1 MSEDSKGNPS
11 KNTILMGFLR
21 KLSQQKQAQVLTI
34 SLEKLA
40 TRFGVDETEIL
51 ALFNQMKNEA
61 YKDTFL
67 STPYN
72 ERIILF
78 PQCLRNPDCEAKQDE
93 WGYKCVDCGRCGIS
107 RIKNLAKELGY
118 AALFIVRGGSVI
130 EKIFAEFNPKAV
142 IGVACNKEVFL
153 GNLVCEKHGVV
164 TQSVLLTKEGCYNT
178 DVNFKQVEKCV
189 KAIDSSILEE
199 HNETKEETHRKKD
212 TN

>member
-1 MSEDSKGNPS
+1 MREDSKGKPS
-11 KNTILMGFLR
+11 KNTIIMGFLR

-40 TRFGVDETEIL
+40 TRFGVDETEVL

-61 YKDTFL
+61 YKETFL
-67 STPYN
+67 STPYH

-78 PQCLRNPDCEAKQDE
+78 PQCLRNPDCEAKSDK
-93 WGYKCVDCGRCGIS
+93 WGHHCVDCGRCGIS
-107 RIKNLAKELGY
+107 RIKTLAEELGY
-118 AALFIVRGGSVI
+118 AKVFIVRGGSVI
-130 EKIFAEFNPKAV
+130 ELIFKAFKATIKAV

-164 TQSVLLTKEGCYNT
+164 TQSVFLTREGCYNT

-189 KAIDSSILEE
+189 QAIDSSIFEK
-199 HNETKEETHRKKD
+199 HNKQKNR
-212 TN
+212 